1 MPNGYLQRECTSTG
15 NQKTLTISFWT
26 KIAKLSN
33 NGRTV
38 FSSGYNTSATDRN
51 QIDVVFAGND
61 RFQFEQY
68 GRPAP
73 DANNTNYY
81 SRDLE
86 KKHRDTSAWSH
97 VLISFDSTLD
107 EQYDR
112 AKVYINGIREDKDSS
127 TNAFPQN
134 YELPIG
140 NLANQVGIR
149 IGAGVGAM
157 QYAGTYFHGSV
168 SDYFFIDGQALGP
181 EDFGYYKKGD
191 GYMSVG
197 LGYST
202 HFKKGQWVP
211 KAPKIIKSIINA
223 KGGFGT
229 NGFYLP
235 FNDSSN
241 PGADLHCTPNSIFK
255 LPGED
260 EQQPYFGSLPTT
272 TDNYVSLLR
281 EDSYADNLVLAV
293 PGASLTNGIALD
305 DTELIDSTGWVDY
318 AGDNATV
325 TVSSGTVT
333 VDNGASNVNGRAISA
348 AFNTTVGQS
357 YKISF
362 KAVSNTGSAGF
373 YTEIRQSNGFGTTQT
388 FNAGTTLGIHEFSF
402 VATETSHT
410 YTLYA
415 LATGGSTTYS
425 DISIKETHDLIG
437 NGSFDYNTT
446 GWSAGNSAILSIVDG
461 ALKIQGDGT
470 TINGFASKPITTVVG
485 QRYTVNFDVVDS
497 SSSSAWI
504 RIGTTSGGTQVASE
518 NANAKGTHSISFTA
532 TNTTTYITLMIT
544 VGIATRYTIVDN
556 VVVKKEDVPRDYSAD
571 IKGSGTNKTIEL
583 AHSYGALDTTGI
595 GYNID
600 SYYGS
605 AIHFYYASSDGLL
618 FDWGKSNPD
627 YDFGTGDFTMEA
639 WVKRTEA
646 SNDYWSIFRSKNY
659 NDGVPDGE
667 AGIAFYARDEFIRI
681 WDRSG
686 GSTNDLTGDVGHV
699 PLKQWTHIAISR
711 DNGRL
716 RTFCDGVCVSD
727 VANTVNYS
735 NNGFEMGQNFPFDGY
750 VQDARIYKG
759 VAKYKGSF
767 DVPKL
772 FNPVDFGSWRTSS
785 ENTDNNFAHLNGA
798 EINSKFTIS
807 NGGLSLSNT
816 TNSWTGWCTGTIGF
830 STGKWYW
837 ETRMDYST
845 NYHIFGIIN
854 SSIQHHNIAD
864 AYFYGMTYQSDG
876 RFYAENNGG
885 SSFSTGNPTAS
896 SAGKIV
902 SIAVDMDAKRMWLGI
917 DGTWTGGGNPAA
929 GTSSNWDSSRAAWDT
944 HYVPVFQMYG
954 TSGVTVN
961 FGQNPSFCGKI
972 TPGSYT
978 DSNGRGRFKYEVPN
992 GFLALCEDNLPT
1004 PSIKDPGEH
1013 FKAVMWNGDGA
1024 AGHAVTGVGFKP
1036 DLVWLKERTNSSS
1049 HQWHDSVRGAGNL
1062 LMSNVTEGESFSST
1076 YLYSFDTD
1084 GFTLGT
1090 SGGVNAVSDDYI
1102 AWCWKAG
1109 GAAVTNNAGTI
1120 ESQVSANQT
1129 AGFSIVSYT
1138 GNGTSGTVGHGL
1150 GSAPNVILVKN
1161 RDDTSNWSFNG
1172 NVGGLIYGTNKF
1184 VLQDNNQLIADT
1196 NEVTSVSE
1204 TTFTLGNSGATN
1216 GSSDGHIAYCWRE
1229 IEGYSKFGSYTGNT
1243 NSDGPFVYCGFKPAF
1258 VMVKSAD
1265 RNDSWGIFDS
1275 SRDSVNP
1282 VQNLLRAEGSNI
1294 EATMQSLVS
1303 NPFADFLSTGFKIRN
1318 TSTIDN
1324 YSGEDYFFMAFA
1336 ESPFKTAN
1344 AK

>member
-26 KIAKLSN
+26 KLGKLSE

-38 FSSGYNTSATDRN
+38 FSSGYNTSSTDRN
-51 QIDVVFAGND
+51 QIDVVFASND

-81 SRDLE
+81 SRDVD
-86 KKHRDTSAWSH
+86 KRDRDTSAWCH

-127 TNAFPQN
+127 TSAFPQN

-140 NLANQVGIR
+140 NLANQIGIR
-149 IGAGVGAM
+149 IGTGVGAM
-157 QYAGTYFHGSV
+157 QYTGTYFRGSV

-197 LGYST
+197 IGYST

-223 KGGFGT
+223 KGGFGI

-281 EDSYADNLVLAV
+281 EDPYADNLVLAV

-318 AGDNATV
+318 TGDNATV
-325 TVSSGTVT
+325 TVSNGTVT

-362 KAVSNTGSAGF
+362 KAVSNTGSASF

-388 FNAGTTLGIHEFSF
+388 FNAGTTLGFHEFSF
-402 VATETSHT
+402 VATETAHT
-410 YTLYA
+410 FTLYA
-415 LATGGSTTYS
+415 LAAGGSTTYS

-461 ALKIQGDGT
+461 ALKIQGNGT

-504 RIGTTSGGTQVASE
+504 RIGTTSGGTQVISE
-518 NANAKGTHSISFTA
+518 NGNAKGTHSISFTA
-532 TNTTTYITLMIT
+532 TDTTTYITLMIT

-583 AHSYGALDTTGI
+583 AHSYGELDTTGI

-639 WVKRTEA
+639 WVKRTEN

-659 NDGVPDGE
+659 NDVVPSGQ
-667 AGIAFYARDEFIRI
+667 AGIAFYARDEFIHI

-759 VAKYKGSF
+759 VAKYKSSF

-772 FNPVDFGSWRTSS
+772 FTPVDFGSWRTVADC
-785 ENTDNNFAHLNGA
+785 TANNFATLNGTS
-798 EINSKFTIS
+798 IPSKYTVSEGNLRF
-807 NGGLSLSNT
+807 
-816 TNSWTGWCTGTIGF
+816 TNSTSNWTGFLEGTVGF

-837 ETRMDYST
+837 ETRADVDTDYH
-845 NYHIFGIIN
+845 HIGIIGAG
-854 SSIQHHNIAD
+854 ITHHNSTDTYRYA
-864 AYFYGMTYQSDG
+864 MSYQSDG
-876 RFYAENNGG
+876 RFYAEDNNT
-885 SSFSTGNPTAS
+885 SAFQTGKTHANL
-896 SAGKIV
+896 GDIV
-902 SIAVDMDAKRMWLGI
+902 QVAVDMNNKKMWIGINGNWI
-917 DGTWTGGGNPAA
+917 DGGDPAA
-929 GTSSNWDSSRAAWDT
+929 GTTENFNATVGFDYQ
-944 HYVPVFQMYG
+944 HYVPFYDSYG
-954 TSGVTVN
+954 SSGLSIN
-961 FGQNPSFCGKI
+961 FGQNPTFGGKI
-972 TPGSYT
+972 TAGTYT
-978 DSNGRGRFKYEVPN
+978 DTNGRGLFEYQPPS

-1004 PSIKDPGEH
+1004 PAIKNPGEH
-1013 FKAVMWNGDGA
+1013 FKTVLYRGDGNN
-1024 AGHAVTGVGFKP
+1024 GHSITGVGFQP

-1049 HQWHDSVRGAGNL
+1049 HQWHDSVRGAGNVL
-1062 LMSNVTEGESFSST
+1062 FSNATNAQSYSAT
-1076 YLYSFDTD
+1076 YLYSLDSD

-1090 SGGVNAVSDDYI
+1090 SGGVNASTDDYV

-1109 GAAVTNNAGTI
+1109 GAAVSNTDGTI
-1120 ESQVSANQT
+1120 TSQVSVNQD
-1129 AGFSIVSYT
+1129 AGFSIVS
-1138 GNGTSGTVGHGL
+1138 TSGSGTAGHGL
-1150 GSAPNVILVKN
+1150 NATPQFIISKRTTL
-1161 RDDTSNWSFNG
+1161 TSDWSIQHHQMMTSSTGKLLFSTPG
-1172 NVGGLIYGTNKF
+1172 V
-1184 VLQDNNQLIADT
+1184 
-1196 NEVTSVSE
+1196 VTSSTPYMFNAND
-1204 TTFTLGNSGATN
+1204 TTFEPIYTEPCIS
-1216 GSSDGHIAYCWRE
+1216 YCWTE
-1229 IEGYSKFGSYTGNT
+1229 IEGYSKFGSYIGNQ
-1243 NSDGPFVYCGFKPAF
+1243 SADGTFIYCGFKPAF
-1258 VMVKSAD
+1258 VMVKSID
-1265 RNDSWGIFDS
+1265 RADSWGIFDS

-1282 VQNLLRAEGSNI
+1282 VQNLLRAEGNNT
-1294 EATMQSLVS
+1294 EASMQVLVS
-1303 NPFADFLSTGFKIRN
+1303 NPFGDFLSNGFKIRN

-1324 YSGEDYFFMAFA
+1324 YSGEKYIFMAFA